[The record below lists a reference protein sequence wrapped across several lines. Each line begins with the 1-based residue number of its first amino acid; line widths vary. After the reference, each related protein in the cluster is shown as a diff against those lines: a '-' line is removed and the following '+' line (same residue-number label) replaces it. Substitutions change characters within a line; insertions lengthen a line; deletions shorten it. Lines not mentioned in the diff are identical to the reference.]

1 MARVAM
7 VRVAKLQ
14 KLISSVNVRVNGKK
28 FFPINLSSRE
38 LNQDEKSLLSKGPS
52 FCPVPRDVNRVKLLE
67 DWEKFEHRI
76 RATTFFVNQSN
87 SDVAHNES
95 LFPKV
100 KKVSSW
106 KAPVSKFP
114 EVELFLESVKN
125 DLFNPSNFSIVPD
138 NLTAGERR
146 ALSKLKTLD
155 QQVIKIQDKGSKF
168 VILDQTEFSDKM
180 LGQLENPLHYETLD
194 SDPSINSV
202 HSISK
207 WSNKWLLE
215 GQIDKDIANWV
226 VNNKPKPGKA
236 FGTIKTHKEGNPLR
250 LITSCCGTAIENLSA
265 FTEYYLKPL
274 AQKLP
279 SFVKDTTH
287 LLQKIEDLNKDGPF
301 PKGTLLVSWDVVSM
315 FPNIDNNLGIKAVTD
330 ALNSREIQV
339 PSTPCIVE
347 AVKICLEHNNSN
359 FQGKHFL
366 QIHGTAMGP
375 KNACSYA
382 DLAMGVID
390 QKAKSGTIK
399 PRLWWRYRDDIFDLW
414 TQGATKLN
422 DFTDFIN
429 ALYPTIKF
437 TVVSSETSLNV
448 LDLTLSLVDGYIQTD
463 VYSKPTDHHMYLL
476 RNSAHPRHCTK
487 AIPFGVATRIRRN
500 CSTIEKFDQRSEEY
514 QTYLVER
521 GYNPAEVNKQ
531 FLRAKDLPREDLLAS
546 KPKDKKIVFP
556 LVVDYN
562 PHLPNISK
570 IIKSFS
576 HLIYE
581 SPLLS
586 QIFPKGSII
595 PSYRRPKNIKEI
607 LARPKK
613 THYSNNTPVGC
624 FKCSSDHLMPNGF
637 SLLFLDDPIHMPS
650 LFV

>member
-1 MARVAM
+1 MA
-7 VRVAKLQ
+7 
-14 KLISSVNVRVNGKK
+14 
-28 FFPINLSSRE
+28 
-38 LNQDEKSLLSKGPS
+38 
-52 FCPVPRDVNRVKLLE
+52 
-67 DWEKFEHRI
+67 
-76 RATTFFVNQSN
+76 
-87 SDVAHNES
+87 
-95 LFPKV
+95 V

-168 VILDQTEFSDKM
+168 VILDQTEYSDKM

-613 THYSNNTPVGC
+613 THYSNNTPLPTYNIPT
-624 FKCSSDHLMPNGF
+624 SSTAWLVRIDFPKPTATIAITPKEEAQMRYWARRHDEVCTTGTETPLHIPYRFPNF
-637 SLLFLDDPIHMPS
+637 PPS
-650 LFV
+650 DSCGSSEEGKDSEEDTGEGTYCIANNP

>member
-1 MARVAM
+1 M
-7 VRVAKLQ
+7 
-14 KLISSVNVRVNGKK
+14 
-28 FFPINLSSRE
+28 
-38 LNQDEKSLLSKGPS
+38 
-52 FCPVPRDVNRVKLLE
+52 
-67 DWEKFEHRI
+67 
-76 RATTFFVNQSN
+76 
-87 SDVAHNES
+87 
-95 LFPKV
+95 
-100 KKVSSW
+100 
-106 KAPVSKFP
+106 
-114 EVELFLESVKN
+114 
-125 DLFNPSNFSIVPD
+125 
-138 NLTAGERR
+138 
-146 ALSKLKTLD
+146 
-155 QQVIKIQDKGSKF
+155 
-168 VILDQTEFSDKM
+168 
-180 LGQLENPLHYETLD
+180 
-194 SDPSINSV
+194 
-202 HSISK
+202 
-207 WSNKWLLE
+207 
-215 GQIDKDIANWV
+215 
-226 VNNKPKPGKA
+226 
-236 FGTIKTHKEGNPLR
+236 
-250 LITSCCGTAIENLSA
+250 ITSCCGTAIENLSA

-287 LLQKIEDLNKDGPF
+287 LLQKIENLNREGPF
-301 PKGTLLVSWDVVSM
+301 PEGTLLVSWDVVSM

-330 ALNSREIQV
+330 ALDSREIQV
-339 PSTPCIVE
+339 PSTQCLVE

-390 QKAKSGTIK
+390 QKAKSGIIK

-414 TQGATKLN
+414 TQGTTKLN

-429 ALYPTIKF
+429 SLYPTIKF

-448 LDLTLSLVDGYIQTD
+448 LDLTLSLIDGYIQTD

-500 CSTIEKFDQRSEEY
+500 CSTIESYDQRSDEY

-521 GYNPAEVNKQ
+521 GYNLSEVKKQ
-531 FLRAKDLPREDLLAS
+531 FGRAKALPRENLLVS

-562 PHLPNISK
+562 PHLPNIGK

-581 SPLLS
+581 SPTLS
-586 QIFPKGSII
+586 EIFPKGSII

-607 LARPKK
+607 LAKPKK
-613 THYSNNTPVGC
+613 SNYSNNNTLVGC
-624 FKCSSDHLMPNGF
+624 FKCKNKCDLCKSYLVENKVFHSACTGRFYSIRQDLNCRSKNVIYLATCRPCRVQYVGSTTNEFKVRFRNHKSAMLTNKATCELAVHFNSKEHQMSDFEFIVVEKIMNDTTGNMDKV
-637 SLLFLDDPIHMPS
+637 LLTREAFWCSQLCTLQPYGLNKRSEFNSKNRIR
-650 LFV
+650 FN

>member
-1 MARVAM
+1 
-7 VRVAKLQ
+7 
-14 KLISSVNVRVNGKK
+14 
-28 FFPINLSSRE
+28 
-38 LNQDEKSLLSKGPS
+38 
-52 FCPVPRDVNRVKLLE
+52 
-67 DWEKFEHRI
+67 
-76 RATTFFVNQSN
+76 
-87 SDVAHNES
+87 
-95 LFPKV
+95 
-100 KKVSSW
+100 
-106 KAPVSKFP
+106 
-114 EVELFLESVKN
+114 
-125 DLFNPSNFSIVPD
+125 
-138 NLTAGERR
+138 
-146 ALSKLKTLD
+146 
-155 QQVIKIQDKGSKF
+155 
-168 VILDQTEFSDKM
+168 M

-194 SDPSINSV
+194 SDPSINSI

-301 PKGTLLVSWDVVSM
+301 PKGTLLVSWDIVSM

-437 TVVSSETSLNV
+437 TVVSSEASLNV
-448 LDLTLSLVDGYIQTD
+448 LDLTLSLVDGFIQTD

-500 CSTIEKFDQRSEEY
+500 CSTIEKFDQRRDEY

-562 PHLPNISK
+562 PHLPNITK

-581 SPLLS
+581 LPLLS

-595 PSYRRPKNIKEI
+595 PSY
-607 LARPKK
+607 
-613 THYSNNTPVGC
+613 
-624 FKCSSDHLMPNGF
+624 
-637 SLLFLDDPIHMPS
+637 
-650 LFV
+650 